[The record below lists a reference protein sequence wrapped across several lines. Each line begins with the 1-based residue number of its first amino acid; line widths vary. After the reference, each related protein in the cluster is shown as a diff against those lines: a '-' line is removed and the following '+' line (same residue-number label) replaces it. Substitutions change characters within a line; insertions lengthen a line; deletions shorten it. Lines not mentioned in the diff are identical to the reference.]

1 MNKAMDRLPSHFS
14 VISLS
19 AFLNIEVLLH
29 DSNLR
34 LLQLMQLADS
44 ALPIGST
51 AHSFGL
57 ETLVVEDYLT
67 VEHLEAFLRE
77 YFEEAGTLESAAC
90 RMAYRLTSLTEH
102 DLFAKNWIDLNQQL
116 SAFKT
121 SRESRTASATL
132 GRRFLQL
139 AYNLETLPMLSST
152 LQISK
157 AEGVGIHY
165 GPAFGLVGGALGI
178 EETLVV
184 LAYLQQSLAGLVSAC
199 QRLLPLGQSQASH
212 ILWQLKPTLL
222 SVAKQS
228 ASITMKIDHITLFT
242 ALLDIGVMRHPNLT
256 TRLFIS

>member
-1 MNKAMDRLPSHFS
+1 MP
-14 VISLS
+14 
-19 AFLNIEVLLH
+19 
-29 DSNLR
+29 DSYLR

-57 ETLVVEDYLT
+57 ETLVGEGYLT
-67 VEHLEAFLRE
+67 VEQLEAFLHD
-77 YFEEAGTLESAAC
+77 YFEEAGTLESASC
-90 RMAYRLTSLTEH
+90 RMAYRLASLSEQHT
-102 DLFAKNWIDLNQQL
+102 FAKGWTELNQQV

-121 SRESRTASATL
+121 SRESRVASATL

-139 AYNLETLPMLSST
+139 VQNLEELPMLSHA
-152 LQISK
+152 LQVCKS
-157 AEGVGIHY
+157 ESVSIHY

-212 ILWQLKPTLL
+212 ILWRLKPTLL
-222 SVAKQS
+222 SVAEQS
-228 ASITMKIDHITLFT
+228 KSIAMNSDAITIFT
-242 ALLDIGVMRHPNLT
+242 SLLDVGSMRHPNLP